1 MSQRIGVI
9 DMGTNTFHLLITD
22 IIDDKPHILVNEK
35 SAVGLGKGGINRGVI
50 TEEAM
55 DRALNTLKKYRTVLD
70 TYAVSHVIATG
81 TSAVRTAT
89 NKQQLIDRIKNE
101 VNIDVEVIDGARE
114 AELIYR
120 GVQQA
125 VFMEDKISLAM
136 DIGGGSVEFI
146 IGNQHEIFWKQS
158 FEIGGQRLI
167 ERFHMHDPMREED
180 RIIMHE
186 YFDQVLVPLAEAIQK
201 WKPVLFVGCSGTFD
215 TLAEMNIQYHRE
227 KILLENQ
234 TSYLLSHADFKR
246 MRNQMVTSTKA
257 ERLKIAGM
265 IELRADM
272 VVVAVCLIEHVM
284 KLVRTHAITVSTYS
298 LKEGVLYTMLDGEKV
313 GG

>member
-22 IIDDKPHILVNEK
+22 IIEGKPLILINEK
-35 SAVGLGKGGINRGVI
+35 SAVGLGKGGINKGII
-50 TEEAM
+50 TEEAIE
-55 DRALNTLKKYRTVLD
+55 RALTTLRAFRVVLD
-70 TYAVSHVIATG
+70 SYGVEHVIATG
-81 TSAVRTAT
+81 TSAIRSAT
-89 NKQQLIDRIKNE
+89 NKQQLIDCIKKE
-101 VNIDVEVIDGARE
+101 VNIDVEVINGERE
-114 AELIYR
+114 AELIFR

-125 VFMEDKISLAM
+125 IPMEEKTSLAM

-146 IGNQHEIFWKQS
+146 IGNSKEIIWKKS

-186 YFDQVLVPLAEAIQK
+186 FFKSALIPLDEAIKK
-201 WKPVLFVGCSGTFD
+201 WKPTQLIGCSGTFD

-234 TSYLLSHADFKR
+234 TSYLLSLADFKR
-246 MRNQMVTSTKA
+246 LSNQMICSTRA
-257 ERLKIAGM
+257 ERLGFAGM

-272 VVVAVCLIEHVM
+272 VVVAICLIEHIL
-284 KLVRTHAITVSTYS
+284 KLIKTNTIMVSTYS

-313 GG
+313 GS

>member
-22 IIDDKPHILVNEK
+22 IIDDKPLVLVNEK
-35 SAVGLGKGGINRGVI
+35 SAVGLGKGGINKGII
-50 TEEAM
+50 TEEAIE
-55 DRALNTLKKYRTVLD
+55 RALTTLRGFRTVLD
-70 TYAVSHVIATG
+70 SYGVTHVIATG

-89 NKQQLIDRIKNE
+89 NRQQFIDRIKKE
-101 VNIDVEVIDGARE
+101 VNIDVEVIDGTRE
-114 AELIYR
+114 AELIFR
-120 GVQQA
+120 AVQQA
-125 VFMEDKISLAM
+125 IPMEDKISLAM

-146 IGNQHEIFWKQS
+146 IGNQKEIIWKQS

-180 RIIMHE
+180 RITMHE
-186 YFDQVLVPLAEAIQK
+186 YFNTVLLPLDEAIKK
-201 WKPVLFVGCSGTFD
+201 WKPIQLIGCSGTFD
-215 TLAEMNIQYHRE
+215 TLAEMNIQHHRE

-234 TSYLLSHADFKR
+234 TSYLLSLVDFKR
-246 MRNQMVTSTKA
+246 LRNQMVRSTRA
-257 ERLKIAGM
+257 ERLGFPGM

-272 VVVAVCLIEHVM
+272 VVVAICLIEHVLNLIKTNTVM
-284 KLVRTHAITVSTYS
+284 VSTYS

-313 GG
+313 GS

>member
-22 IIDDKPHILVNEK
+22 IIDNKPVTLVNEK
-35 SAVGLGKGGINRGVI
+35 SAVGLGKGGINKGLI

-55 DRALNTLKKYRTVLD
+55 DRALTTLRAFRVILD
-70 TYAVSHVIATG
+70 SYAVMHVIATG

-89 NKQQLIDRIKNE
+89 NKQQLIDRIKKE
-101 VNIDVEVIDGARE
+101 VNIDVEVINGERE
-114 AELIYR
+114 AELIFR
-120 GVQQA
+120 AVQQA
-125 VFMEDKISLAM
+125 IPMEDKTSLAM

-146 IGNQHEIFWKQS
+146 IGNAKEIIWKQS

-180 RIIMHE
+180 RLTMHE
-186 YFDQVLVPLAEAIQK
+186 YFNTVLLALDEAIRK
-201 WKPVLFVGCSGTFD
+201 YKPVQLIGCSGTFD
-215 TLAEMNIQYHRE
+215 TLAEMNIQHHRE

-234 TSYLLSHADFKR
+234 TSYLLSLVDFKR
-246 MRNQMVTSTKA
+246 LRNQMVCSTRA
-257 ERLKIAGM
+257 ERLSFAGM

-272 VVVAVCLIEHVM
+272 VVVAICLIEHVLGLIKTNTVM
-284 KLVRTHAITVSTYS
+284 VSTYS

-313 GG
+313 GS

>member
-22 IIDDKPHILVNEK
+22 IVNDRPHTLVNEK
-35 SAVGLGKGGINRGVI
+35 SAVGLGKGGITKGFI

-55 DRALNTLKKYRTVLD
+55 DRALDTLKKFRVILD
-70 TYAVSHVIATG
+70 EHAVAHVIATG
-81 TSAVRTAT
+81 TSAVRSGS
-89 NKQQLIDRIKNE
+89 NKQVLIDRIKKE

-114 AELIYR
+114 AELIFR

-125 VFMEDKISLAM
+125 VPMEDHISLAM

-146 IGNQHEIFWKQS
+146 IGNKNEILWKQS

-167 ERFHMHDPMREED
+167 DRFHLHDPMREDD
-180 RIIMHE
+180 RVLMHN
-186 YFDQVLVPLAEAIQK
+186 YFNEVLIPLEKAIK
-201 WKPVLFVGCSGTFD
+201 TWKPTQLIGCSGTFD

-227 KILLENQ
+227 KIALEKQ
-234 TSYLLSHADFKR
+234 TSYLLSLPDFNRLRK
-246 MRNQMVTSTKA
+246 QLIASTRA
-257 ERLKIAGM
+257 ERLAIPGM

-272 VVVAVCLIEHVM
+272 VVVAICLIEHVL
-284 KLVRTHAITVSTYS
+284 KLVATNTITVSTYS
-298 LKEGVLYTMLDGEKV
+298 LKEGVLYTMLDGVKV
-313 GG
+313 GS

>member
-22 IIDDKPHILVNEK
+22 IIEGKPLILINEK
-35 SAVGLGKGGINRGVI
+35 SAVGLGKGGINKNII
-50 TEEAM
+50 TEEAIE
-55 DRALNTLKKYRTVLD
+55 RALTTLRAFRVVLD
-70 TYAVSHVIATG
+70 SYGVEHVIATG
-81 TSAVRTAT
+81 TSAIRSAT
-89 NKQQLIDRIKNE
+89 NKQQLIDCIKKE
-101 VNIDVEVIDGARE
+101 VNIDVEVINGERE
-114 AELIYR
+114 AELIFR

-125 VFMEDKISLAM
+125 IPMEEKTSLAM

-146 IGNQHEIFWKQS
+146 IGNSKEIIWKKS

-186 YFDQVLVPLAEAIQK
+186 YFNSALIPLDEAIKK
-201 WKPVLFVGCSGTFD
+201 WKPTQLIGCSGTFD

-234 TSYLLSHADFKR
+234 TSYLLSLADFKR
-246 MRNQMVTSTKA
+246 LSNQMICSTRA
-257 ERLKIAGM
+257 ERLGFAGM

-272 VVVAVCLIEHVM
+272 VVVAICLIEHIL
-284 KLVRTHAITVSTYS
+284 KLIKTNTIMVSTYS

-313 GG
+313 GS